1 MSRNFLLEI
10 GIEELP
16 AKFAPGAVSQL
27 ETNAQKELSELRLDY
42 KSMKA
47 YITPRR
53 LTLYIED
60 LAERQEDMSEE
71 AKGPAQ
77 KAAYDG
83 EGNPTKAAQGFARG
97 QGVDIQELFIKELNG
112 VPYVYA
118 IKSLKGE
125 ETETLLP
132 QFCLDII
139 QSLSFPKPMRWGD
152 HDIRFARPIRWLV
165 SLYGDKVVPF
175 SYAGLQAGRTSR
187 GHRTLGGYIR
197 LVNPEE
203 YLEALETAFV
213 IADHEKRKDIIRKQV
228 NNLASSIAGQVDEDD
243 ELLTEVSHLV
253 EYPTAL
259 MGEVGVE
266 YMILPEEV
274 ITTPMKEHQRY
285 FPVRS
290 AEGKLLPYFITVRNG
305 DKTSLDMVK
314 EGNKRVLKA
323 RLEDAAFYYRE
334 DLKKPLSSLVPQLDR
349 VVYHEKLGTV
359 GQRVGRLRK
368 LVSVIAESMAMADKE
383 KQLAD
388 RTALLAKADLVT
400 NMVYDFP
407 ELQGIMGAYYARG
420 NGEEKEVYTAIREH
434 YQPRYTGDTL
444 PSTDIGKVVSMAD
457 KLDAIVGSFG
467 IGIHPTGSQDPY
479 ALRRQALGIVA
490 MLIEDERNI
499 SLKYLLQESYTIFI
513 QQGVTVEPLEEVMPA
528 LEDFF
533 NQRLRY
539 ILQEKGLRYDVIDA
553 VLAHGGQQP
562 YNTLKKAQVLATK
575 RDEESFTSYLNAYIR
590 CVNLSKKAVSPEW
603 SEYSLIDVTEIVL
616 AKNLKT
622 LVPRIQEAVDQ
633 IDYEEAYSLASQ
645 LVPLIEQLFDAVMI
659 MAEDEK
665 LRNARL
671 GLLQECVRAL
681 NSLGDLTLL
690 A

>member
-1 MSRNFLLEI
+1 MTRDFLLEI

-27 ETNAQKELSELRLDY
+27 ENNAQKKLNELRLSY
-42 KSMKA
+42 KGVRA

-53 LTLYIED
+53 LVLYIEA
-60 LAERQEDMSEE
+60 LAEKQEDIREE

-77 KAAYDG
+77 KAAYDAD
-83 EGNPTKAAQGFARG
+83 GNPTKAAQGFARG
-97 QGVDIQELFIKELNG
+97 QGVDVQELFLKELNG

-125 ETETLLP
+125 LTEKLLP

-139 QSLSFPKPMRWGD
+139 QSFNFPKPMRWGD
-152 HDIRFARPIRWLV
+152 YDVRFARPIRWLV
-165 SLYGDKVVPF
+165 SLYGDKIIPF
-175 SYAGLQAGRTSR
+175 SYVGLQSGRTSR
-187 GHRTLGGYIR
+187 GHRTLGGFVR
-197 LVNPEE
+197 LINPEE
-203 YLEALETAFV
+203 YLEAMETACV
-213 IADHEKRKDIIRKQV
+213 IVDQERRKKMIWQQV
-228 NNLASSIAGQVDEDD
+228 NNLATKIAAQVDEDD
-243 ELLTEVSHLV
+243 ELLTEITNLV

-290 AEGKLLPYFITVRNG
+290 NEGKLLPFFITVRNG
-305 DKTSLDMVK
+305 DKTSLDIVK
-314 EGNKRVLKA
+314 EGNKKVLKA

-334 DLKKPLSSLVPQLDR
+334 DLKKPLHSLVPQLDR

-359 GQRVGRLRK
+359 GQRVERLRK
-368 LVSVIAESMAMADKE
+368 LAAIVAQKKELSDKDR
-383 KQLAD
+383 QLVE
-388 RTALLAKADLVT
+388 RSALLAKADLVT

-420 NGEEKEVYTAIREH
+420 NGEENEVCTAIREH
-434 YQPRYTGDTL
+434 YKPRFTGDTF
-444 PSTDIGKVVSMAD
+444 PATDIGKAVSIAD

-467 IGIHPTGSQDPY
+467 IGLQPTGSQDPY
-479 ALRRQALGIVA
+479 ALRRQALGIVG
-490 MLIEDERNI
+490 MLLLDERNI
-499 SLKYLLQESYTIFI
+499 SLKDLLEGSYTIFI
-513 QQGVTVEPLEEVMPA
+513 QQGVAMEPLDKVMPA
-528 LEDFF
+528 LEEFF

-539 ILQEKGLRYDVIDA
+539 ILLETGLRYDTVDA

-562 YNTLKKAQVLATK
+562 YRTLQKVQVLGSK
-575 RDEESFTSYLNAYIR
+575 RDEESFSAYLNAYTR
-590 CVNLSKKAVSPEW
+590 CANLSKKAVTTEW
-603 SEYSLIDVTEIVL
+603 SEYNLTDISEIVL
-616 AKNLKT
+616 AKTLKT
-622 LVPRIQEAVDQ
+622 SVPRIQEA
-633 IDYEEAYSLASQ
+633 IDKMDYKEAYSQAAQ
-645 LVPLIEQLFDAVMI
+645 LVPLIEQLFESVMI
-659 MAEDEK
+659 MAEDVK

-671 GLLQECVRAL
+671 GVLQECVKAL
-681 NSLGDLTLL
+681 GCLGDLALL

>member
-1 MSRNFLLEI
+1 MSNNFLLEI

-16 AKFAPGAVSQL
+16 AKFAPGAVSQMESHAL
-27 ETNAQKELSELRLDY
+27 KKLSELRLPY
-42 KSMKA
+42 KSVKA

-53 LTLYIED
+53 LTLYVED
-60 LAERQEDMSEE
+60 LAEKQEDISEE

-77 KAAYDG
+77 KAAYDA
-83 EGNPTKAAQGFARG
+83 EGNPTKAVQGFARG
-97 QGVDIQELFIKELNG
+97 QGVDVQELFIKELNG

-125 ETETLLP
+125 ETASLLP

-139 QSLSFPKPMRWGD
+139 QGLSFPKPMRWGD
-152 HDIRFARPIRWLV
+152 QDIRFARPIRWLV
-165 SLYGDKVVPF
+165 ALYGDKVIPF

-213 IADHEKRKDIIRKQV
+213 IADQEKRKEIIRKQI
-228 NNLASSIAGQVDEDD
+228 NNLATSIAGQVDEDD

-314 EGNKRVLKA
+314 EGNKKVLKA

-334 DLKKPLSSLVPQLDR
+334 DLKKPLSSLIPQLDR

-359 GQRVGRLRK
+359 GQRVERLRK
-368 LVSVIAESMAMADKE
+368 LAGVIANTMAMADRE
-383 KQLAD
+383 KQLVD

-420 NGEEKEVYTAIREH
+420 NGEEKEVYIAIREH

-479 ALRRQALGIVA
+479 ALRRQALGVVG
-490 MLIEDERNI
+490 MLLENERNI
-499 SLKYLLQESYTIFI
+499 SVKYLLQESYTIFI
-513 QQGVTVEPLEEVMPA
+513 QQGITMEPLEEVMPI

-539 ILQEKGLRYDVIDA
+539 ILQEKGLRYDTIDA
-553 VLAHGGQQP
+553 VLAQGGQHP
-562 YNTLKKAQVLATK
+562 YNAVKKAQVLAAK
-575 RDEESFTSYLNAYIR
+575 REEEPFTAYLNAYIR
-590 CVNLSKKAVSPEW
+590 CVNLSKKAVSTEW
-603 SEYSLIDVTEIVL
+603 SEYSLTDVAEIVL
-616 AKNLKT
+616 AKNLKS
-622 LVPRIQEAVDQ
+622 LLPRIQEAVDQ
-633 IDYEEAYSLASQ
+633 LDYEEAYSIAAQ

-671 GLLQECVRAL
+671 GLLQECAKAL
-681 NSLGDLTLL
+681 GCLGDLTLL

>member
-16 AKFAPGAVSQL
+16 AKFAPGAVSQM
-27 ETNAQKELSELRLDY
+27 EANAQKKLSELRLKY
-42 KSMKA
+42 KSVKT

-60 LAERQEDMSEE
+60 LAEMQEDISEE

-77 KAAYDG
+77 KAAYDT
-83 EGNPTKAAQGFARG
+83 EGNPTKAAQGFAKG
-97 QGVDIQELFIKELNG
+97 QGVDIEELFIKELNG

-125 ETETLLP
+125 ETEQLLP

-152 HDIRFARPIRWLV
+152 QDIRFARPIRWLV

-213 IADHEKRKDIIRKQV
+213 IADQEKRKEIIRKQI
-228 NNLASSIAGQVDEDD
+228 NNLATSVAGQIDEDD
-243 ELLTEVSHLV
+243 VLLTEVSHLV

-259 MGEVGVE
+259 IGEVGVE

-290 AEGKLLPYFITVRNG
+290 GEGKLLPYFITVRNG
-305 DKTSLDMVK
+305 DKNSLDMVK
-314 EGNKRVLKA
+314 EGNKKVLKA

-359 GQRVGRLRK
+359 GQRVERLRN
-368 LVSVIAESMAMADKE
+368 LASAIAQKMNMVETE
-383 KQLAD
+383 KQLVD

-434 YQPRYTGDTL
+434 YQPRFTGDAL
-444 PSTDIGKVVSMAD
+444 PSTDIGKVVSIAD

-479 ALRRQALGIVA
+479 ALRRQALGIVG
-490 MLIEDERNI
+490 MLIEDQRNI
-499 SLKYLLQESYTIFI
+499 TIKHLLEESYATFI
-513 QQGVTVEPLEEVMPA
+513 QQGITMESLEEVMPA

-539 ILQEKGLRYDVIDA
+539 ILQEKGLKYDTIEA
-553 VLAHGGQQP
+553 VLAQGGQQP
-562 YNTLKKAQVLATK
+562 YSTHKKAQVLATK
-575 RDEESFTSYLNAYIR
+575 RDEESFTAYLNAYIR
-590 CVNLSKKAVSPEW
+590 CVNLSKKAVSTDW
-603 SEYSLIDVTEIVL
+603 SEYSLTDVTEIIL

-622 LVPRIQEAVDQ
+622 LVPKIQEAVGQ
-633 IDYEEAYSLASQ
+633 IDYEEAYSLAAQ

-659 MAEDEK
+659 MVEDEK

-671 GLLQECVRAL
+671 GLLQECAKAL
-681 NSLGDLTLL
+681 NCLGELTLL